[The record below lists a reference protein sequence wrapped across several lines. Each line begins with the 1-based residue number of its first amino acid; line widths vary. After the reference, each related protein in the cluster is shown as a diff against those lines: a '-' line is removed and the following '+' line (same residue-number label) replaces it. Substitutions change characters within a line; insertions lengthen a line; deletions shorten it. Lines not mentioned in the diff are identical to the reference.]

1 MAVLTHFILAL
12 RSREQLREMH
22 YDLSAGEAL
31 ILENNVVT
39 IVKKAR
45 ELYWFQRIS

>member
-31 ILENNVVT
+31 MLKNNVVT